1 MTVAQWR
8 ARWHVLAPREKV
20 LVAAAAVLVGLALT
34 WWIALAPAL
43 RTLQAAPQQHRQLD
57 AQLQHMRQLQAEART
72 LQGQPRHGGE
82 AAMRQ
87 LEQGIRQQLGLAAR
101 YSIAGDRVTIT
112 LAGVSGP
119 ALAGWLAQARVDAA
133 ARPGEARLARN
144 AAGTWDGTLV
154 VTVPAAP

>member
-1 MTVAQWR
+1 MNAAPWR
-8 ARWHVLAPREKV
+8 ARWLALAPREKV

-43 RTLQAAPQQHRQLD
+43 RTLHAAPEQHRQLD
-57 AQLQHMRQLQAEART
+57 AQLQRMRQLQAEAQA
-72 LQGQPRHGGE
+72 LQGQPRRGGE

-101 YSIAGDRVTIT
+101 YSIAGDRVTLT
-112 LAGVSGP
+112 LAGVPGQ
-119 ALAGWLAQARVDAA
+119 ALAAWLAQARVDAG